1 MKDYGTFGP
10 LFGPLIEIERAN
22 GPYTVKEVCNKLQVS
37 EATLKR
43 RIREGKLRTYKN
55 LGKLMITKSDLD
67 HFIEEYPKYKPKK
80 KKMSSTDEPSKAK
93 DLDILNTLIGN
104 TVSSTV
110 LDKQLYDTDFS
121 NALTIRSQ
129 NVEMVKDL
137 KTQRE
142 LCLKL
147 IPIYQQQAEALSIQ
161 ISQLNAIFNIIH
173 LGYDIT
179 QSFLGEKTD
188 EIEKLDNSKK
198 LDYINACN
206 ECLIKRFLIQ
216 EKIRLLNFVLHDYH
230 LSEEDENASCDKA
243 K

>member
-1 MKDYGTFGP
+1 MKYLAAFGI
-10 LFGPLIEIERAN
+10 LTEANRAN
-22 GPYTVKEVCNKLQVS
+22 GPYTVKEVCNKLQIS

-43 RIREGKLRTYKN
+43 RIREGKLRTYKS

-67 HFIEEYPKYKPKK
+67 HFIEEYPKYNPKK
-80 KKMSSTDEPSKAK
+80 EKMSSADEPSKAK